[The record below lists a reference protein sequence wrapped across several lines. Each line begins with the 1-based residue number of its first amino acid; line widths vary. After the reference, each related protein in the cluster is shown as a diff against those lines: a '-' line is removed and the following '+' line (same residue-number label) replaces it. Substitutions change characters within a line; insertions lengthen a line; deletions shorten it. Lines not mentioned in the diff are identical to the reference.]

1 MAPSAFDPVRV
12 PGGNVSV
19 IICTKDRPADL
30 ARAIESIRGSGDAG
44 LRAEIV
50 VVEESDV
57 PCQIPGVRY
66 VHLPREGRGFG
77 YARNAGVRAAG
88 GDLVVFM
95 DDDCEAEKGWVEA
108 LIGPLRADRQM
119 LGVAGGVMVRDCGP
133 IGYAENI
140 LGFPGGGLRYLH
152 NAHGQVVPTRFLSTC
167 NCAYR
172 KEALLRVGGFPEDAR
187 LGAEDSLVAER
198 INTLG
203 PCVYAPTAMV
213 YHRARARLSA
223 IFRWFMRRGQ
233 GEVGFLQATSTPWKS
248 IWYLFRSSWALR
260 VLAIF
265 VVLFHWPW
273 AAILIPVGMFV
284 YSGIILWRF
293 RYARGYP
300 THRRA
305 WWLIPVVKL
314 TMDLGAEVGRWRA
327 LVLRER

>member
-1 MAPSAFDPVRV
+1 MV
-12 PGGNVSV
+12 PPASEPICKGGDEVSV
-19 IICTKDRPADL
+19 IICTKDRPAEL
-30 ARAIESIRGSGDAG
+30 AHAIASVRGSGEAG
-44 LRAEIV
+44 RRAEIV
-50 VVEESDV
+50 VVEEADAPRS
-57 PCQIPGVRY
+57 IPGVRY

-88 GDLVVFM
+88 GDLIVFM

-108 LIGPLRADRQM
+108 LIAPFHADRRI
-119 LGVAGGVMVRDCGP
+119 LGVAGAVMVRNCGP

-140 LGFPGGGLRYLH
+140 LGFPGGGLQYLH
-152 NAHGQVVPTRFLSTC
+152 NAHGQVVPTHFLSTC

-172 KEALLRVGGFPEDAR
+172 KEALLRVESFSEDAR

-233 GEVGFLQATSTPWKS
+233 GEIGFLQATPTPWKS

-260 VLAIF
+260 FLAIL

-273 AAILIPVGMFV
+273 AAILIPVGMLV

-314 TMDLGAEVGRWRA
+314 TMDLGAEVGRWKA
-327 LVLRER
+327 LILRER